1 MVVCLL
7 LLLLSY
13 FKDFPSSPSFPI
25 FALLLF
31 SLLKVEL
38 ESPTL
43 KIFHLSLETLLL
55 SILPKPQLGNSCLS
69 SYNPQFNFFL
79 PSILSQRSA
88 ISSIQPKCYLKQKTC
103 SPEQQSSIRAY
114 VSLLSKDWATIG
126 HCRRKGQIQA
136 CFPPGF
142 SYMSRWAAI
151 LNGLLLCLI
160 RNLTI
165 WKYSPK

>member
-1 MVVCLL
+1 MLYSTHASGEISFPHFRMVVSL

-13 FKDFPSSPSFPI
+13 FKDIPPSPSFPI

-43 KIFHLSLETLLL
+43 KIFHLSLESLLL

-69 SYNPQFNFFL
+69 SYNPQFKFFL
-79 PSILSQRSA
+79 PSILSQRSV

-103 SPEQQSSIRAY
+103 SPEQQSSIRAHVFLIQRLIY
-114 VSLLSKDWATIG
+114 NWA
-126 HCRRKGQIQA
+126 
-136 CFPPGF
+136 
-142 SYMSRWAAI
+142 
-151 LNGLLLCLI
+151 L
-160 RNLTI
+160 
-165 WKYSPK
+165 